1 MSRSATVRRW
11 PSCRRPTSGD
21 TPATRGSSAAFGTR
35 CAAANAPRG
44 RLVRPTAPR
53 STHRWA
59 ATATFRRRV
68 EAWRM
73 EGPVIKINC
82 ALSRLPTFTASSIG
96 IAHRAMVTIASS
108 IDETQAA
115 YARSRAGEPAPRWME
130 LYFHT
135 AYDGSV
141 APEGHHVVSIFAQ
154 YAPYTPARGTWD
166 DHRAA

>member
-1 MSRSATVRRW
+1 
-11 PSCRRPTSGD
+11 
-21 TPATRGSSAAFGTR
+21 
-35 CAAANAPRG
+35 
-44 RLVRPTAPR
+44 
-53 STHRWA
+53 
-59 ATATFRRRV
+59 
-68 EAWRM
+68 
-73 EGPVIKINC
+73 
-82 ALSRLPTFTASSIG
+82 
-96 IAHRAMVTIASS
+96 VTIAGS

-166 DHRAA
+166 DHRAAAADEAINQIARFAPDIHDCILDRQVLAPPDIEARVGLRGGHIFQGECLPDQMWRNRFSPRAALPAAYLCGACTHPGGSIIGINGRNAAMAVLADLGQLPAA